1 VGSGPDRPQRLLVAI
16 PSLLRG
22 GDSKMQGGPEGV
34 IFTLLDAF
42 DRHRFEVHLAVDD
55 VAASDLIDLIEA
67 PLQAHSVAASARD
80 RIPQGR
86 YPAVGLAA
94 VARRVQPDVVLSTLR
109 MNATSALA
117 RPLLPK
123 RTAIVARL
131 ENNVSGA
138 LESQKRVRSGLRVRG
153 AEWLHGLVPRRAT
166 LLIAQS
172 RSMADDLEQRHEGRY
187 REKTRTLPNPVDVDA
202 IRARGAE
209 PVRDD
214 FNAGRPHLV
223 SVGRL
228 HHQKGYDVLLPAF
241 ARLLESHP
249 SATLRILGEGPD
261 RGELVQ
267 QAAALG
273 VRDRIDFHGFVSEPL
288 PYVAAAD
295 LYVCSSRYEGFS
307 NALAEAAALGV
318 PMVAP
323 TGPAAGDEIVN
334 ERNGRLV
341 QHLSEADLVE
351 ALTSA
356 LATPFDRRQIAEEC
370 GQRFS
375 VVAVARKYEAVLS
388 EAIERR
394 TAAAGG

>member
-1 VGSGPDRPQRLLVAI
+1 MVSGGDPPHRLLVAI

-34 IFTLLDAF
+34 IFTLLNAF
-42 DRHRFEVHLAVDD
+42 DRRRFEVHLAVDD
-55 VAASDLIDLIEA
+55 VEASNLIELIDA
-67 PLQAHSVAASARD
+67 PVHAHSVATSARD

-86 YPAVGLAA
+86 YPVVGLATL
-94 VARRVQPDVVLSTLR
+94 ARRIQPDVVLSTLR
-109 MNATSALA
+109 MNSTAALA
-117 RPLLPK
+117 RPLLPR

-138 LESQKRVRSGLRVRG
+138 LESQKRVRSGPRVRG

-172 RSMADDLEQRHEGRY
+172 RSMAVDLDQRHEGRY

-202 IRARGAE
+202 IRTRGAE
-209 PVRDD
+209 PVRDR

-228 HHQKGYDVLLPAF
+228 HHQKGYDILLPAF
-241 ARLLESHP
+241 AQLLESHP
-249 SATLRILGEGPD
+249 TATLRILGEGPD
-261 RGELVQ
+261 RGELEA
-267 QAAALG
+267 QAATLG
-273 VRDRIDFHGFVSEPL
+273 VRDQIDLHGFVSEPL

-334 ERNGRLV
+334 DRNGRLV
-341 QHLSEADLVE
+341 EHLSAADLVE
-351 ALTSA
+351 ALSSA
-356 LATPFDRRQIAEEC
+356 LATPFDPDQIADEC
-370 GQRFS
+370 RQRFS
-375 VVAVARKYEAVLS
+375 VPAVARQYEDVLS
-388 EAIERR
+388 EAIARR
-394 TAAAGG
+394 EAIAGG